1 MDILGWLRWQWR
13 KWETW
18 QKFWIVGF
26 FFFGAGVSASEEY
39 KPYVFAIPVSIFFF
53 YTGKWWVWEPI
64 KESYENYQKE
74 RQGLFDTIK
83 NSHEK

>member
-18 QKFWIVGF
+18 QKVWMVGF
-26 FFFGAGVSASEEY
+26 FFFGAGVNAEQPF
-39 KPYVFAIPVSIFFF
+39 KTVLWAIPAGIFFF
-53 YTGKWWVWEPI
+53 YLGKWWIWEPI